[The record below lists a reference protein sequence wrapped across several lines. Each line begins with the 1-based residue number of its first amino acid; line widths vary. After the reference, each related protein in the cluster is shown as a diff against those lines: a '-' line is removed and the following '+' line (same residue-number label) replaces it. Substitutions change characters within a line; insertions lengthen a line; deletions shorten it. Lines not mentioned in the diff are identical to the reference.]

1 MDHHCPW
8 LNNCIGFYNKKHF
21 IQLLGYTLIY
31 AIYLSLSLI
40 YFVYDII
47 RDIID
52 MHWNYNEI
60 VHGCLVIAL
69 FSFSV
74 VFMVI
79 IGKFLNFIFNC
90 K

>member
-8 LNNCIGFYNKKHF
+8 VNNCIGFYNKKYF
-21 IQLLGYTLIY
+21 IQLLWYTLIY

-79 IGKFLNFIFNC
+79 IGKI
-90 K
+90 